1 MTANA
6 DITTVMKDKSNE
18 INEIGYDE
26 IEMDDDFGLDADQ
39 QGSNGGPSGD
49 GLYEHLRMEVDKGQV
64 PVRIDK
70 YM

>member
-39 QGSNGGPSGD
+39 QGATADLLATDCMSICAWKSIK
-49 GLYEHLRMEVDKGQV
+49 DKC
-64 PVRIDK
+64 P
-70 YM
+70 